1 MLKNNEPLSMNEV
14 LEYVEKDKGSD
25 ADIVK
30 FIKKFAKL
38 TNKDAKK
45 LKENL
50 ASLSSMKIKP
60 EHTAKI
66 IDIMPENQED
76 LNKIFTEITL
86 DEDESKKILDA
97 IKQFK

>member
-30 FIKKFAKL
+30 FIKKFSKL
-38 TNKDAKK
+38 TNKDARK

-50 ASLSSMKIKP
+50 TSFNFMKIKP

-76 LNKIFTEITL
+76 L
-86 DEDESKKILDA
+86 
-97 IKQFK
+97 IKFLQRLH